1 MAGKPRFERIE
12 IPVEDLT
19 DTRRRA
25 GHDLELADHEP
36 AITRPRPPDYT
47 AAPSETSPRSIGDMS
62 SSFRLL
68 VRVPGGELSPA
79 LGGWWQRADHGD
91 DHLRLEQP
99 RRTGDSWSISGA
111 LRQTIVSRWV
121 PVELVLTP
129 YAERFT
135 LIEMSPR
142 RVVHPTR
149 LYFRAGHRSLD
160 RFVAAVSTQC
170 RPRGREQSAQEGSVV
185 AGW

>member
-1 MAGKPRFERIE
+1 MASKPRFVLTE
-12 IPVEDLT
+12 IDVEDLT
-19 DTRRRA
+19 DARRRTGKDPEIAEQDHALA
-25 GHDLELADHEP
+25 GRRP
-36 AITRPRPPDYT
+36 AAHT
-47 AAPSETSPRSIGDMS
+47 APSVGTAPRSIGDMG

-68 VRVPGGELSPA
+68 VRLPGGGLSLA
-79 LGGWWQRADHGD
+79 LDAWWQRAEHGD
-91 DHLRLEQP
+91 DHMRLEQP
-99 RRTGDSWSISGA
+99 HRTGDSWSLSGA

-142 RVVHPTR
+142 RAVRPNR

-160 RFVAAVSTQC
+160 RFVNAVSTAC
-170 RPRGREQSAQEGSVV
+170 GPGRS
-185 AGW
+185 